1 MVDIDFITR
10 RLRDLDRRVGLLRRL
25 AGQHDVD
32 RYRHEVALQAQVERH
47 LQIAIQLVI
56 DVAAHIIADDT
67 GHVPED
73 YSDTFTLLAAE
84 KIIADDLALVRKQSW
99 TTRPQEKKMATVS
112 RADSSPWPGGQ
123 VALRGS

>member
-1 MVDIDFITR
+1 
-10 RLRDLDRRVGLLRRL
+10 
-25 AGQHDVD
+25 
-32 RYRHEVALQAQVERH
+32 
-47 LQIAIQLVI
+47 LVI

-84 KIIADDLALVRKQSW
+84 KIIADDKV
-99 TTRPQEKKMATVS
+99 ATVS